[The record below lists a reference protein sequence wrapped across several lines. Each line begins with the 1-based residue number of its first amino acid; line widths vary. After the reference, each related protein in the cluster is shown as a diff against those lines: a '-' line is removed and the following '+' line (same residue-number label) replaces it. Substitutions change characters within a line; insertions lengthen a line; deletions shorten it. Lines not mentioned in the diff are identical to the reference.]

1 MRQGKILPTALAAVL
16 LTLSFTTATASANYR
31 VGISEQNSA
40 LFAQPAWQALKLKR
54 VRYVVPWDFYRYDY
68 QLNDTATY
76 MNAAHAAGQ
85 EVLVAFTAK
94 RGCYANGKYLKS
106 SSCRAPST
114 TAFHSAFLKFK
125 HLYPWVKTYTPWNEE
140 NHVSQPTSSSPHRAA
155 EYYDVVR
162 KACGSTCTVMAADV
176 LDQSNV
182 TSWLRS
188 FLHYS
193 HGRGSIW
200 GLHNY
205 KDVNRHESKGLTN
218 VLKVVPGDVWL
229 TEVGGI
235 VTFLPSFKTSES
247 RASSATKYMF
257 ELADRFDSKR
267 KGYKSKVTRLYDY
280 SWFGQPGATF
290 DSGLVN
296 ADDSPR
302 PSYTQFAKY
311 AKHRLK

>member
-1 MRQGKILPTALAAVL
+1 MILIAALAAVCL
-16 LTLSFTTATASANYR
+16 AAPVTASANYR
-31 VGISEQNSA
+31 VGISEQGAA
-40 LFAQPAWQALKLKR
+40 LFDQPAWQALKLKR

-68 QLNDTATY
+68 QLGETAAY
-76 MNAAHAAGQ
+76 MNNAHAHGQ
-85 EVLVAFTAK
+85 EVLVAFTAR
-94 RGCYANGKYLKS
+94 RGCYVNGKYSKS
-106 SSCRAPST
+106 SGCKAPST
-114 TAFHSAFLKFK
+114 TAFKAAFLKFK

-140 NHVSQPTSSSPHRAA
+140 NHVSQPTSTSPHRAA

-162 KACGSTCTVMAADV
+162 KACGSKCTVMAADV

-182 TSWLRS
+182 TTWLRQ

-193 HGRGSIW
+193 HGRGRIW

-235 VTFLPSFKTSES
+235 VTFLPSFKTSEA
-247 RASSATKYMF
+247 RASSATTYMF
-257 ELADRFDSKR
+257 QLADRFDTKR
-267 KGYKSKVTRLYDY
+267 KGYKSRVARLYDY

-296 ADDSPR
+296 PDGSPR
-302 PSYTQFAKY
+302 PAYAQFAKFV
-311 AKHRLK
+311 KNRLK